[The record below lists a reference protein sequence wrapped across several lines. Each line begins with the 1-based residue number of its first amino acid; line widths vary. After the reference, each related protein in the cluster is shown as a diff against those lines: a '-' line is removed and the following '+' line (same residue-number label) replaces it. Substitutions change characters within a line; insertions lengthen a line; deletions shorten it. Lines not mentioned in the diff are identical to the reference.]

1 VSDPILVQAPA
12 QASQL
17 FLLFH
22 GVGASAAGLAPLGQR
37 LAEAFPQAA
46 VVSVPSPFE
55 SDLGAGR
62 QWFSVRGVTEENR
75 GERVAAAM
83 PPFERTVHEWQRRFK
98 VDAAGT
104 TLVGFSQGAIMS
116 LESARLGKALAGRV
130 VSIAGRFAYSPDT
143 APQCTVHFIHG
154 QDDAVIPCRFAVD
167 AAERLA
173 ALGADVTTDVLSFAG
188 HQITP
193 AMANAMLLRLRAPE
207 PRQPASA
214 AP

>member
-1 VSDPILVQAPA
+1 VSNAILVQTPTAT
-12 QASQL
+12 SQL

-22 GVGASAAGLAPLGQR
+22 GVGASAAGLVPLGQR

-46 VVSVPSPFE
+46 VVSVPSPFD

-75 GERVAAAM
+75 AERIAAAM
-83 PPFERTVHEWQRRFK
+83 PLFERTVHEWQRHFK
-98 VDAAGT
+98 VEAAAT

-130 VSIAGRFAYSPDT
+130 VSIAGRFAYLPEA
-143 APQCTVHFIHG
+143 APHATVHFIHG
-154 QDDAVIPCRFAVD
+154 QDDAVVPCRFALD
-167 AAERLA
+167 AAERLI
-173 ALGADVTTDVLSFAG
+173 ALGANVTTDVLPHAG

-193 AMANAMLLRLRAPE
+193 TMANAMLQRLRAPT
-207 PRQPASA
+207 P
-214 AP
+214 

>member
-1 VSDPILVQAPA
+1 VSEPILVQAPA
-12 QASQL
+12 AASQL

-22 GVGASAAGLAPLGQR
+22 GVGASAAGLVPLGQR
-37 LAEAFPQAA
+37 LAQAFPQAA

-62 QWFSVRGVTEENR
+62 QWFSVRGVTEDNR
-75 GERVAAAM
+75 VERIAAAM
-83 PPFERTVHEWQRRFK
+83 PLFERTVHQWQRRFE
-98 VDAAGT
+98 VDTAAT

-116 LESARLGKALAGRV
+116 LESARTGKALAGRV
-130 VSIAGRFAYSPDT
+130 VSIAGRFATLPEA
-143 APQCTVHFIHG
+143 APHCAVHFIHG
-154 QDDAVIPCRFAVD
+154 QDDAVIPARYAVD

-173 ALGADVTTDVLSFAG
+173 ALGADVTSDVLSFAG

-193 AMANAMLLRLRAPE
+193 AMATAMLQRLRPPE
-207 PRQPASA
+207 PQPPASA